1 MLPHI
6 YFLHVIREYLHRP
19 PKEEIRTTLIPTV
32 VKMCKIILFQTGKSD
47 VLRPNIIFVISTY
60 LQAGIIHCILE
71 SITYY
76 HGS

>member
-32 VKMCKIILFQTGKSD
+32 VKMCKIIRDAGARKGPGGQTLLKGTNKI
-47 VLRPNIIFVISTY
+47 LIM
-60 LQAGIIHCILE
+60 LE
-71 SITYY
+71 SIPWNLE
-76 HGS
+76 G